1 MKSQITDTI
10 MMIRPKHFGFNEETA
25 ANNTFQTIDFTR
37 PAAEISKLAIK
48 EFDDMVSMLRDA
60 GVKVEVIEDEDLPVK
75 PDSVFPN
82 NWISFHQDGKVI
94 TYPMFSK
101 VRRLERREDIVENLA
116 KKYNLERRYSFE
128 YYEEEGLYLEGT
140 GSMVLDRPNSI
151 VYACR
156 SARTDVHILDKWSI
170 LNDYRAIIFDAE
182 DRNGVPIYHTNVLM
196 ALGENFVVICM
207 EAIKGESDRK
217 KLIQLFNQTKKE
229 MIEISFD
236 QMEKFA
242 GNMLQVKGKD
252 GSYLV
257 MSTQAYQSLSED
269 QISRLAAKTRILHSD
284 IKTIET
290 FGGGS
295 VRCMMAEVFH
305 PKLKSIN

>member
-10 MMIRPKHFGFNEETA
+10 MMIRPKHFGYNEETA
-25 ANNTFQTIDFTR
+25 ANNTFQNLDVNR
-37 PAAEISKLAIK
+37 PAAEISKQAIS
-48 EFDDMVSMLRDA
+48 EFDQMVSILREA
-60 GVKVEVIEDEDLPVK
+60 GVMVEVVEDEDHPAK

-101 VRRLERREDIVENLA
+101 VRRLERREDIVEKLA
-116 KKYNLERRYSFE
+116 EKYNLERRYSFE

-140 GSMVLDRPNSI
+140 GSMVLDRPNAI

-170 LNDYRAIIFDAE
+170 LNDYRAVIFDAE
-182 DRNGVPIYHTNVLM
+182 DRKQVPIYHTNVLM

-207 EAIKGESDRK
+207 EAIMGESDRK
-217 KLIQLFNQTKKE
+217 KLIQLFNQTEKE

-242 GNMLQVKGKD
+242 GNMLQVKGTN
-252 GSYLV
+252 GSFLV
-257 MSTQAYQSLSED
+257 MSTQAYQSLNEN
-269 QISRLAAKTRILHSD
+269 QINRLSSKTQILHSD

-295 VRCMMAEVFH
+295 VRCMMAEVFY
-305 PKLKSIN
+305 PGLKNIG